1 MVRKTYIMLIYYRW
15 VCTMTI
21 MHWVRLARI
30 ADRAPVYMDRTV
42 KVMGLESV
50 FEVAAWN
57 GSRL

>member
-1 MVRKTYIMLIYYRW
+1 
-15 VCTMTI
+15 MTT
-21 MHWVRLARI
+21 MHWVRLIRI
-30 ADRAPVYMDRTV
+30 ADRAPVYVDRTV